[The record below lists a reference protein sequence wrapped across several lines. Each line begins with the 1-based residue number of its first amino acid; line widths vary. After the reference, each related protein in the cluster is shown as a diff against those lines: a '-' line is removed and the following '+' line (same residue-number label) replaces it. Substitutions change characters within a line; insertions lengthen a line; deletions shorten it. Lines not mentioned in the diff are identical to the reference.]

1 MMNSESNQS
10 VPTRPHSKVTNWHQE
25 RLAYVYV
32 RQSTT
37 KQMHHN
43 QESQQYQYRL
53 QQRAEELGW
62 PPERIK
68 VIDSDLGLS
77 GRHADIRTG
86 FQELV
91 AEVSLGH
98 VGIVF
103 GYEVSRLARNNRDW
117 YHLLDLAAMFKT
129 LIADNDGI
137 YDPRLYNDR
146 LLLGLKGTMSEAEL
160 HWLRQRLDEGRMSQV
175 KRGVYRQKLPTGLE
189 RLPDGTV
196 VKHPDDQVRHVLDL
210 LFAKFEE
217 LGSVT
222 KVIRYFRQQNIQLP
236 RRQSAGPHY
245 NQILWK
251 DASESAVTDTLK
263 NPAYAGA
270 FVYGRRRV
278 DSSLCQ
284 PGRPATGRPRQPM
297 EKWLHI
303 QQDAYPAYI
312 SWEQYLAN
320 QERIRQNGLRFLEL
334 RQRAQGI
341 EREGPGLL
349 QGLAVCGHCSRH
361 MQTVYKHTPRYVC
374 RGLAR
379 VIDAPSTCNS
389 VRAPVTDDV
398 VVQAF
403 FEAIQPAQLDVLEA
417 ILQEQQTE
425 QQRLER
431 QWQEQLKRVRYE
443 AHLAQRQYDA
453 VDPNNRLVAAELE
466 RRWEGKLH
474 QLRQTEEAHHHF
486 LQTPLPESIPLE
498 LRQQF
503 QEVSQHLPEIW
514 PSLKNS
520 QKKQLLRSLIS
531 QVIIRRPTPDQI
543 QLRIVW
549 ISGFYTDETAWTP
562 IWRQTDV
569 SNYDQMVERIRQ
581 LWLERYKDEE
591 IAARLSA
598 EGFHSARAKDV
609 GPDTV
614 MKIRLKN
621 KWYLP
626 LERIRRGEKLEG
638 FLTVSQLTDRL
649 NISYRRGYWL
659 IHKAMIPETALLRDP
674 VFLFRDDEMLLEQL
688 DDAITECGW
697 IRKVKTTSQNEMS

>member
-1 MMNSESNQS
+1 MNSESNQP
-10 VPTRPHSKVTNWHQE
+10 VQIQIHNKVTNRHQE
-25 RLAYVYV
+25 RLAYIYV

-37 KQMHHN
+37 KQIHHN

-62 PPERIK
+62 PLERIK

-210 LFAKFEE
+210 LFVKFEE

-236 RRQSAGPHY
+236 RRQSAGPHC

-278 DSSLCQ
+278 DPSRCQ

-312 SWEQYLAN
+312 SWEQYLTN
-320 QERIRQNGLRFLEL
+320 QERIQQNGLRFMQQ
-334 RQRAQGI
+334 RQKAQGI

-349 QGLAVCGHCSRH
+349 QGLVVCGHCSRR

-374 RGLAR
+374 RGLSR
-379 VIDAPSTCNS
+379 VIAAPSTCNS
-389 VRAPVTDDV
+389 VRAPVIDDV

-425 QQRLER
+425 KQRLER

-453 VDPNNRLVAAELE
+453 VDPDNRLVAAELE
-466 RRWEGKLH
+466 RRWEDKLH

-486 LQTPLPESIPLE
+486 LQTPLPEGVPLE
-498 LRQQF
+498 LQQQF
-503 QEVSQHLPEIW
+503 QEVSQHLSELW

-531 QVIIRRPTPDQI
+531 QVIIRRLTPDQI

-549 ISGFYTDETAWTP
+549 ISGFYTDKTAWTP
-562 IWRQTDV
+562 VWRQTDV

-581 LWLERYKDEE
+581 LWLEHCKDEE
-591 IAARLSA
+591 IADRLTA
-598 EGFHSARAKDV
+598 EGFHSARAAQV
-609 GPDTV
+609 RPDTV

-626 LERIRRGEKLEG
+626 FERIRRGERLEG
-638 FLTVSQLTDRL
+638 YLSVSQLADRL
-649 NISYRRGYWL
+649 NISCYQGYNL
-659 IHKAMIPETALLRDP
+659 IYQDIIPEDALLRDP
-674 VFLFRDDEMLLEQL
+674 VYLIRDDPVLLEQL
-688 DDAITECGW
+688 EAIVSERSW
-697 IRKVKTTSQNEMS
+697 KRKVKTESKPEMS